1 VQVIPLKKHSKP
13 DTTAQ
18 IFHLKNRRPDLWRD
32 AKKAEY
38 EADADMPR
46 TFRGMAALEFL
57 KREGFVL
64 LEGEYTIVEDTV
76 AENDH

>member
-1 VQVIPLKKHSKP
+1 MIS
-13 DTTAQ
+13 A
-18 IFHLKNRRPDLWRD
+18 
-32 AKKAEY
+32 
-38 EADADMPR
+38 
-46 TFRGMAALEFL
+46 TFRGMAALEAL